1 MHQNILDIFLNKN
14 KDLKKYL
21 VFERGLDYQKNNKF
35 IMILEKN
42 IDIIIPV
49 YNEGELILETIN
61 SINQNFKL
69 NCNIIICYDF
79 DEDNTLK
86 AIKKVT

>member
-1 MHQNILDIFLNKN
+1 
-14 KDLKKYL
+14 
-21 VFERGLDYQKNNKF
+21 
-35 IMILEKN
+35 MILEKN

-69 NCNIIICYDF
+69 NCNII
-79 DEDNTLK
+79 T
-86 AIKKVT
+86 